1 MWKHLA
7 WHLNVN
13 RHWRVSGLFFF
24 FFFKLNTNFVLFTVL
39 TVRPNLIHR
48 PQHYPQ
54 RFKDSMGDILEAH
67 LFACLRLGDWALDVQ
82 PAIALPVQ
90 KAWKQLLSP
99 FHQGVTLISS
109 NSTLGWL
116 DLGDS
121 HVGWRGEVTSDRSR
135 RATQLWGRAPGELL
149 MMPSIG
155 EARQGETTR
164 HFRGRTDLWGA
175 EPYFHWIW
183 GR

>member
-1 MWKHLA
+1 M
-7 WHLNVN
+7 
-13 RHWRVSGLFFF
+13 
-24 FFFKLNTNFVLFTVL
+24 
-39 TVRPNLIHR
+39 RPNLIHR

-82 PAIALPVQ
+82 PAIALLVQ

-135 RATQLWGRAPGELL
+135 CATQLWGRAPGWVINDALNWRGQARWNYKAFQRPDRFMRSRALFPLNLREIIGLL
-149 MMPSIG
+149 HG
-155 EARQGETTR
+155 
-164 HFRGRTDLWGA
+164 TDTGHL
-175 EPYFHWIW
+175 
-183 GR
+183 